1 MSERSDGMKTV
12 ESSPAYCAPARK
24 ISSRV
29 EGRLSA
35 GVITDICS
43 GMRRRNKYQVT
54 TMTVTTIGAVQA
66 TKIPWLNE
74 MRMHAGSNASLATEY
89 AMFSMATH
97 REALRP
103 IMTESCNAK

>member
-1 MSERSDGMKTV
+1 
-12 ESSPAYCAPARK
+12 
-24 ISSRV
+24 
-29 EGRLSA
+29 
-35 GVITDICS
+35 
-43 GMRRRNKYQVT
+43 MRRRNKYQVT

-74 MRMHAGSNASLATEY
+74 MRMHAGSNASLANEY

-103 IMTESCNAK
+103 IMTESCNAKIVQRTTEATKRALQPSDDGKKL